1 MKLQLLAY
9 TLGATV
15 PIYLID
21 RYLIYRGYNHE
32 NHRWCAIHTVVNA
45 AVVALSCKG
54 LVAMLSSDQTQS
66 MLAGSS
72 EFNIGSSI
80 VVMAAHLYHL
90 LRFKVTDPSL
100 LTHHILMMSV
110 LTIPYFNSTNQRFM
124 YVTDSTLFFMCGLP
138 GMIDYFCMCL
148 YYSGWMSSYREK
160 RINNYLNAYI
170 RAPGILYAAFT
181 AHRYWVNGLVP
192 GYVAIPVIGSLVWN
206 AQYFSNLVA
215 ISYGAARRNID
226 DLSPGKSS
234 GN

>member
-1 MKLQLLAY
+1 MQLQLLA
-9 TLGATV
+9 TLGAMA
-15 PIYLID
+15 PIYLLD
-21 RYLIYRGYNHE
+21 KYLIHRGYSHE

-45 AVVALSCKG
+45 AVVVLSYQG
-54 LVAMLSSDQTQS
+54 LKTLLSSDYTQS
-66 MLAGSS
+66 VLASSS

-110 LTIPYFNSTNQRFM
+110 LTIPYFNSDNQRFM

-148 YYSGWMSSYREK
+148 YYSGWMSSYQEK
-160 RINNYLNAYI
+160 RINNYLNTYI

-181 AHRYWVNGLVP
+181 AYRYWVNGLVP
-192 GYVAIPVIGSLVWN
+192 GYVVAPVVASLIWN

-215 ISYGAARRNID
+215 ISYGAA
-226 DLSPGKSS
+226 SGKMIP
-234 GN
+234 